1 MTERLK
7 IAIQSKGRLA
17 DGSVDLLRK
26 CGLKVSQRN
35 GELLCRLKELPIDL
49 LLVRDDD
56 IPTLVADNVCE
67 LGIVGENVLQET
79 ALGET
84 GRDNLETVLPLG
96 FSRCSLKL
104 AVPQADAPVSDDN
117 LNGKRIATTYPRLL
131 KTWLAE
137 RDILAEIVV
146 MKGAVEIAPS
156 LGLADAICDLVSSG
170 ATLAANG
177 LVPTTTVL
185 DSEAVLI
192 RNGSELS
199 ADQQSCFDR
208 LCLRMQGVIRSRDTK
223 YIMLNAPRSELD
235 TITKLLPGSDAP
247 TIMPLAGTEDDV
259 AVHAVC
265 SEAIFWDTLEQ
276 LKAAGARSI
285 LVLPIEKMMA

>member
-1 MTERLK
+1 MRAES
-7 IAIQSKGRLA
+7 Q
-17 DGSVDLLRK
+17 
-26 CGLKVSQRN
+26 QRN
-35 GELLCRLKELPIDL
+35 GELLCRLNELPIDL

-84 GRDNLETVLPLG
+84 GQGNLETVLPLG

-104 AVPQADAPVSDDN
+104 AVPQATAPVSNADP
-117 LNGKRIATTYPRLL
+117 NGKRIATTYPRLL

-192 RNGSELS
+192 RNGGELS
-199 ADQQSCFDR
+199 GTQQNCFDR
-208 LCLRMQGVIRSRDTK
+208 LCLRIQGVISSRDTK
-223 YIMLNAPRSELD
+223 YIMLNAPRSEID
-235 TITKLLPGSDAP
+235 TITQLLPDLMRRQSCHLQETQMMLPFTLFAVKRSS
-247 TIMPLAGTEDDV
+247 GTRL
-259 AVHAVC
+259 
-265 SEAIFWDTLEQ
+265 SN
-276 LKAAGARSI
+276 
-285 LVLPIEKMMA
+285 

>member
-26 CGLKVSQRN
+26 CGLKVNQRN

-56 IPTLVADNVCE
+56 IPTLVADKVCQ
-67 LGIVGENVLQET
+67 LGIVGENVLRET
-79 ALGET
+79 ALAET
-84 GRDNLETVLPLG
+84 GRGKFEIVLPLG

-104 AVPQADAPVSDDN
+104 AVPERDKAASIDD
-117 LNGKRIATTYPRLL
+117 LGGKRIATTYPQLL
-131 KTWLAE
+131 KAWLAE
-137 RDILAEIVV
+137 QDIAADIVV

-177 LVPTTTVL
+177 LVPIMTVL

-192 RNGSELS
+192 RGSS
-199 ADQQSCFDR
+199 DFSPAQQTCFDR
-208 LCLRMQGVIRSRDTK
+208 LCLRIQGVISSRDTK
-223 YIMLNAPRSELD
+223 YIMLNVPRSELD
-235 TITKLLPGSDAP
+235 TITELLPGSDAP
-247 TIMPLAGTEDDV
+247 TIMPLAGTKDDV